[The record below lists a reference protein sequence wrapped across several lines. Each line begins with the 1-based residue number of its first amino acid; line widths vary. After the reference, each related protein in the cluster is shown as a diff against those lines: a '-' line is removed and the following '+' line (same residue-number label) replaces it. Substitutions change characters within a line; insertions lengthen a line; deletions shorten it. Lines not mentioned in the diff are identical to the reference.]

1 MILESNKSE
10 APEMVRIETVAQL
23 RFAPKHGTF
32 SIYNRETKESL
43 GTKEDPIKSVKII
56 PISDGRFTV
65 QQSESEKGINVWAGT
80 YRSPKQ
86 TITVLKK
93 VGGGSVEKYMQG
105 TWEEIKAMTSE
116 FKYVSL
122 VHCLV
127 EVDGVFVPGV
137 FELKGV
143 AGFMWSKAKEGGD
156 DGVLTLTVSDEK
168 TYKTGKYTFY
178 EFAGALAEM
187 TEEQLAQATEYGVE
201 VKASYDSEDAR
212 YKFYK
217 NNSND
222 DEEVEV
228 KESEEVEYDGDKPLE
243 DEDF

>member
-10 APEMVRIETVAQL
+10 APEIVRIETVAQL

-32 SIYNRETKESL
+32 QIYNRETKESI
-43 GTKEDPIKSVKII
+43 GTKEEPMKSVKII

-86 TITVLKK
+86 TITILKK
-93 VGGGSVEKYMQG
+93 VGEGSVEKYLQG
-105 TWEEIKAMTSE
+105 TWAEIKEKTSE

-127 EVDGVFVPGV
+127 EVGGKFVPGV
-137 FELKGV
+137 FELKGTT
-143 AGFMWSKAKEGGD
+143 GFMWSKAKGKGD
-156 DGVLTLTVSDEK
+156 DGVMTLTISDEK
-168 TYKTGKYTFY
+168 TYKTGKYLLY
-178 EFAGALAEM
+178 EFSAALADM
-187 TEEQLAQATEYGVE
+187 SDEQLAQATEYGVE

-217 NNSND
+217 DSKSED
-222 DEEVEV
+222 VDDSDEPEVVEDEEVDP
-228 KESEEVEYDGDKPLE
+228 SEI
-243 DEDF
+243 DF